1 MQIFSSLTELP
12 TGGGPAVV
20 SVGNFD
26 GVHLGH
32 RFLLARV
39 VERARELRARSVA
52 VTFEPHPTQFL
63 RPDASPSLITPSLDE
78 RLALLATTGVDAT
91 LVIPFTAEFSE
102 SSAEDFV
109 VDVLMHHLGAIEVHE
124 GSNFRFGY
132 RAKGDVNELRRLGED
147 HSFAVCV
154 YDALRVRGMDVSS
167 SLIRK
172 LVSAGDMRRARW
184 LLGRPF
190 SILSTAAPG
199 RGIGSRLT
207 VPTINLARYDGL
219 VPAAG
224 VYVTRMEIAAGAPDQ
239 PCFDDELCFD
249 AVTNVGTR
257 PTFADASF
265 AIESHLLDFRPVSL
279 NESTPLRLSFL
290 ARLRDER
297 QWPSPEALR
306 EQIGRDVQAARRY
319 LRRLKRP

>member
-39 VERARELRARSVA
+39 VERARELRARSIA

-63 RPDASPSLITPSLDE
+63 RPGASPSLITPSLDE

-147 HSFAVCV
+147 HNFAVCV
-154 YDALRVRGMDVSS
+154 YDALRVHGMDVSS

-172 LVSAGDMRRARW
+172 LVSAGDMRHARW

-190 SILSTAAPG
+190 SILSAAAPG

-207 VPTINLARYDGL
+207 VPTINFARYDGL

-224 VYVTRMEIAAGAPDQ
+224 VYVTRMEIAAGTPDQ
-239 PCFDDELCFD
+239 PCFNDELCFD

-279 NESTPLRLSFL
+279 NETTPLRLTFL

>member
-1 MQIFSSLTELP
+1 MQIFRSLSELP
-12 TGGGPAVV
+12 TDEGPAVV

-39 VERARELRARSVA
+39 VERARKLQARSVA
-52 VTFEPHPTQFL
+52 VTFEPHPTQLL
-63 RPDASPSLITPSLDE
+63 RPTASPSLITPSLDE
-78 RLALLATTGVDAT
+78 RLALLATTGIDAA
-91 LVIPFTAEFSE
+91 LVIPFTVEFSE
-102 SSAEDFV
+102 KSAEDFAT
-109 VDVLMHHLGAIEVHE
+109 DVLMHHLGTVEVHE

-132 RAKGDVNELRRLGED
+132 RAKGDVNELRRLGNEL
-147 HSFAVCV
+147 SFDVHV

-167 SLIRK
+167 SLIRQ
-172 LVSAGDMRRARW
+172 LVSAGDVRRARW

-190 SILSTAAPG
+190 SILSTPAPG

-207 VPTINLARYDGL
+207 VPTINFAAYDGL

-224 VYVTRMEIAAGAPDQ
+224 VYVTRMQVAAGLPD
-239 PCFDDELCFD
+239 ETCFD

-265 AIESHLLDFRPVSL
+265 AIESHLLDFRPPDL
-279 NESTPLRLSFL
+279 PMDLTETTPLRLTLL

-306 EQIGRDVQAARRY
+306 EQIGRDIRTARRY
-319 LRRLKRP
+319 LGLLSHA

>member
-1 MQIFSSLTELP
+1 MQIFRRLTELP
-12 TGGGPAVV
+12 TDDGPAVV

-52 VTFEPHPTQFL
+52 VTFEPHPTQLL
-63 RPDASPSLITPSLDE
+63 RPDASPSLITPTLDE
-78 RLALLATTGVDAT
+78 RLSLLATTGIDAT

-102 SSAEDFV
+102 KSAEDFAA
-109 VDVLMHHLGAIEVHE
+109 DVLMHHLGTIEVHE

-132 RAKGDVNELRRLGED
+132 RAKGDINELRRLGDEY
-147 HSFAVCV
+147 SFGVDV
-154 YDALRVRGMDVSS
+154 YPALQVRGMSVSS
-167 SLIRK
+167 SLIRT
-172 LVSAGDMRRARW
+172 LVSAGDIRRARW

-190 SILSTAAPG
+190 SILSTPAPG

-207 VPTINLARYDGL
+207 VPTINLADYDGL
-219 VPAAG
+219 VPSAG
-224 VYVTRMEIAAGAPDQ
+224 VYVTRMQIADE
-239 PCFDDELCFD
+239 CFDS
-249 AVTNVGTR
+249 VTNVGTR

-279 NESTPLRLSFL
+279 DQATPLHLSFL

-297 QWPSPEALR
+297 QWPTPEALR
-306 EQIGRDVQAARRY
+306 QQIGRDVQAAKRY
-319 LRRLKRP
+319 LRRLPRP